1 MKRVG
6 RPEAK
11 RRSTKRAS
19 PRVPFAVSRAAR
31 IRSILALA
39 IILIGFALWSM
50 SVSAQVPAGPAAAEP
65 DASAAPIPEV
75 TPDEA
80 RGSAHESLR
89 AGDAAFAKTDF
100 AAAEL
105 EYRRAAEREHSFR
118 AYYNL
123 GVALA
128 RQGRDAE
135 AAEAFGRARG
145 LAPADEPKATV
156 DAAYNA
162 GTAAATI
169 EELEQSVE
177 AYVDALRTDPHD
189 REAKENLA
197 QVLRQLRRQR
207 EEQQQQQQQQQ
218 EGSEEAEDD
227 ESTPEPD
234 EGEASPPDSEGGE
247 QQAGE
252 DEAQSP
258 EPSQNERD
266 AKEEQQQAD
275 GAAAE
280 PTEDVERA
288 EAERLLNLARDLERE
303 TQERLKLGERTRA
316 RPEKD
321 W

>member
-1 MKRVG
+1 M
-6 RPEAK
+6 
-11 RRSTKRAS
+11 
-19 PRVPFAVSRAAR
+19 SRAAR

-50 SVSAQVPAGPAAAEP
+50 SVIAQVPGGSAGPNPAGSSAV
-65 DASAAPIPEV
+65 AAPATGV
-75 TPDEA
+75 RDSGHA
-80 RGSAHESLR
+80 YLR

-105 EYRRAAEREHSFR
+105 EYRRAAEREPSFR

-145 LAPADEPKATV
+145 LAPADEVGANV

-162 GTAAATI
+162 GTAAATVD
-169 EELEQSVE
+169 ELERSVE
-177 AYVDALRTDPHD
+177 AYVDALRADPHD

-197 QVLRQLRRQR
+197 HVLKQLRRQR
-207 EEQQQQQQQQQ
+207 EEQQQQQQ
-218 EGSEEAEDD
+218 EGSEEGEDD
-227 ESTPEPD
+227 EPTPEPG
-234 EGEASPPDSEGGE
+234 EGDSPPPDSEGGE

-252 DEAQSP
+252 DEGQSP
-258 EPSQNERD
+258 EPTQNERD
-266 AKEEQQQAD
+266 AEEEQQQTD

-280 PTEDVERA
+280 PAEDVDRA
-288 EAERLLNLARDLERE
+288 EAERLLNLAGDLERE